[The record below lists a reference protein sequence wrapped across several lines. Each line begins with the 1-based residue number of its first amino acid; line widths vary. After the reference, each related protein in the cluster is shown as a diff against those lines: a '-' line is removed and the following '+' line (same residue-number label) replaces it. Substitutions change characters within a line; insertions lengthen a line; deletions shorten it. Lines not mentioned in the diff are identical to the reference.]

1 MWRRISAAAREASA
15 GSGTGFGSRRLN
27 TRPSVCLNKELE
39 NDLNPKGGI
48 LPSLMP
54 HILNRYAPI
63 VVIIFAALLTFACS
77 SNSDNPRE
85 KANQAVAKANQQIA
99 EHNKL
104 FNQSRD
110 TYTQVKDKLESGDDP
125 EKQKEQITEA
135 SDTLKEARGHLQD
148 ARDSLN
154 GVANLKDLDPAVKRY
169 VRLLSQA
176 MDAQLSAEAKELEF
190 YDVLENDPAL
200 EGNREKAL
208 DLLSEVDED
217 YKQAENAYAQARD
230 LASSNSSVIAL
241 PKETTS
247 SSAFEETTGSS

>member
-1 MWRRISAAAREASA
+1 MRRLE
-15 GSGTGFGSRRLN
+15 RRLN
-27 TRPSVCLNKELE
+27 RRPSFCLNTDPE

-54 HILNRYAPI
+54 HILNRYASV

-110 TYTQVKDKLESGDDP
+110 TYTEVKNKLEAGDDP
-125 EKQKEQITEA
+125 AKQKSQITQA
-135 SDTLKEARGHLQD
+135 SDTLKKARSHLQD
-148 ARDSLN
+148 ARNSLN
-154 GVANLKDLDPAVKRY
+154 GVANLKGLDPTVKKY

-176 MDAQLSAEAKELEF
+176 MDAQLSAESKELDF
-190 YDVLENDPAL
+190 YGVLEKDPAL
-200 EGNREKAL
+200 EKNREKAL
-208 DLLSEVDED
+208 NLLSEVDSN

-230 LASSNSSVIAL
+230 VANSNSSVISL
-241 PKETTS
+241 PKETTN
-247 SSAFEETTGSS
+247 SSAPEETTS